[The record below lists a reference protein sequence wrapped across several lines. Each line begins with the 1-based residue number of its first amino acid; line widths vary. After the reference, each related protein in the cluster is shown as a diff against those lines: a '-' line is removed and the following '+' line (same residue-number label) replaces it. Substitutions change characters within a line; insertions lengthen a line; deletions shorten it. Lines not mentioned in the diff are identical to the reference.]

1 MKQFS
6 LFFLLLLVT
15 FSCSK
20 NTSEE
25 ETEAVVVTDD
35 FKSYRLDGD
44 QPQERFADLIESVE
58 VVRLEETDNSL
69 LAYVRNLQQTKDYLV
84 FNSSTME
91 SDVFVFDRNGAFV
104 NKINRQGDGPE
115 EYQAVSNIW
124 MESDTLAVY
133 TSSKKT
139 VKRYSLEGDFIS
151 TVTLPVAGAHVH
163 GYNGA
168 YAMEMNYSPI
178 NDTSYYRYA
187 SLGKD
192 LQLSGMYLPVDN
204 KMDMWMSL
212 SMNPIS
218 PYKDGVTLLRM
229 MSDTVYRLSDNQFT
243 PFIHFDFG
251 QDWYWN
257 ESRDLLQAFG
267 GAMQTTDKLWSVHA
281 QISIKAIWV
290 YTFSGVSQEKAPPSY
305 LIDRATG
312 QIRSVDMRTKD
323 KPKGVAVA
331 MDWDDDRLI
340 FTVQS
345 PDMRS
350 FLSELNEDQIK
361 FRQGTTL
368 EEIESSEN
376 PVLMWVK
383 FKRE

>member
-1 MKQFS
+1 MKNLY
-6 LFFLLLLVT
+6 LFFLCLFLCL
-15 FSCSK
+15 SCSDK
-20 NTSEE
+20 PAENKAQPVS
-25 ETEAVVVTDD
+25 VSDD
-35 FKSYRLDGD
+35 FVSYRLDSD

-58 VVRLEETDNSL
+58 VVRLEETENSL
-69 LAYVRNLQQTKDYLV
+69 LSYVRNLQQTNDYLV

-91 SDVFVFDRNGAFV
+91 SDVFVFDRDGAFV

-139 VKRYSLEGDFIS
+139 VKRYNLEGDYIS

-168 YAMEMNYSPI
+168 YAMEMNYNPI

-187 SLGKD
+187 SLDKD

-218 PYKDGVTLLRM
+218 PYKNGVTLLRM

-257 ESRDLLQAFG
+257 ESRDLLQEFG
-267 GAMQTTDKLWSVHA
+267 NAMQTTDKLWSVHT
-281 QISIKAIWV
+281 QISSEAIWV
-290 YTFSGVSQEKAPPSY
+290 YTFSGVSREKIPPTY

-323 KPKGVAVA
+323 KPKGAAVA
-331 MDWDDDRLI
+331 MAWDNDRLI

-350 FLSELNEDQIK
+350 FLSDLNPDQIT
-361 FRQGTTL
+361 FRPGTTL

-383 FKRE
+383 FKK